1 MRIAYLF
8 AAFCLLSCQDAPLA
22 GEAKSS
28 PGSATAEILASLT
41 DPAKLDALKGKRAAT
56 PRLRKSCYWI
66 EAARREGQDPVKLI
80 ESAQRINGSYGN
92 GASKNA
98 RGVPDAEPDHPGASG
113 MPG

>member
-66 EAARREGQDPVKLI
+66 EAARREGQDLVKLI
-80 ESAQRINGSYGN
+80 ESAQRINGSYGTARARMLGRVP
-92 GASKNA
+92 GAK
-98 RGVPDAEPDHPGASG
+98 PDHSGASG
-113 MPG
+113 VPG